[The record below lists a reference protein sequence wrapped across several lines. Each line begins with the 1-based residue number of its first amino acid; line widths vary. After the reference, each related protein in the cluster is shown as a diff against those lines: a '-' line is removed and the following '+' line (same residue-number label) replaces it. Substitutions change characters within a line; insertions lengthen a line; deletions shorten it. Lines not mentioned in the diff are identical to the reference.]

1 MERLKGIY
9 DALVG
14 NPSLPKSFRKLLDKY
29 KDVPIK
35 QITVKRTPISNVVEG
50 LMNLITLGKWKE
62 IKGNYDKMF
71 HLYAVLTLENGKR
84 LLLEKNERPVLSE
97 SIPADTKE
105 TESTGVNMPSPI
117 RLGDF
122 IGKTIKGMSLESYV
136 TYDGFRS
143 NCQGFIRAH
152 LLYNQ
157 LLTPP
162 LLSFIFQDTKQ
173 LIEKTPSF
181 SQWLGKKVTDIAG
194 TGRQLWEEIAYKK
207 GGMIG
212 KKYPKRRIGM

>member
-14 NPSLPKSFRKLLDKY
+14 NANLPKSFRKLLDKY

-35 QITVKRTPISNVVEG
+35 QITVKRTPLSNVVEG

-105 TESTGVNMPSPI
+105 TDSQGVNMPSPI

-136 TYDGFRS
+136 AYDGFRN

-162 LLSFIFQDTKQ
+162 LLSFIFQDTKKM
-173 LIEKTPSF
+173 IEQTPSF
-181 SQWLGKKVTDIAG
+181 SQWLGRKATDIAG
-194 TGRQLWEEIAYKK
+194 AGRQLYEELAYKR
-207 GGMIG
+207 GGFIG
-212 KKYPKRRIGM
+212 RNSHKRHIGL